1 MMPPLFEAGYFRL
14 HSGEETTWRIN
25 CEVLSDDDVRTLAA
39 IIASHCT
46 FGSVEGVPT
55 GGLRLAEALRPLA
68 TTGPLLIV
76 DDVLTTG
83 SSMEEHRAGRDAI
96 GYVIFDR
103 SGGCRQPWVRAL
115 WSDGPV
121 MTETPSEAARDVLAE
136 RRRQVEVEGW
146 TPEHDDAHS
155 AGEMAR
161 AAVCYALTDSR
172 WRDVFDYR
180 SWWPWS
186 TVWWKPT
193 TRRRDLVKAG
203 ALILAEIERIDRAAL
218 AKEKEHA

>member
-1 MMPPLFEAGYFRL
+1 MPER
-14 HSGEETTWRIN
+14 
-25 CEVLSDDDVRTLAA
+25 LSDDLLQKLRDSFMVRSDSTSHGVILAIDELLALRAQLAA
-39 IIASHCT
+39 
-46 FGSVEGVPT
+46 
-55 GGLRLAEALRPLA
+55 
-68 TTGPLLIV
+68 
-76 DDVLTTG
+76 
-83 SSMEEHRAGRDAI
+83 
-96 GYVIFDR
+96 
-103 SGGCRQPWVRAL
+103 
-115 WSDGPV
+115 GPV
-121 MTETPSEAARDVLAE
+121 MPETPSEAARDVLAE

-218 AKEKEHA
+218 AKEQEHA